1 MQACA
6 CGVAHNGNPNT
17 CPSFLSHTMIQ
28 KALPDLSA
36 GNVIPDGE
44 LIESLRDKTSSIKER
59 PPKSTLIEFPR
70 TSRPVPEWRKQLSQR
85 VREVQERKARDAAE
99 ELAAAQEAG
108 LVSCALP
115 SGQLELVPDLEQ
127 PPMNPIVSKVLERLE
142 RARRADYPIDSS
154 DGAVA
159 LDEVPDNDLAMEAI
173 TEVNADDPKAL
184 ETRHKL
190 TIVAPVQT
198 ESEPPSRK
206 PVRVIADNVED
217 IALSYIEKPLSIK
230 AFDSEVR
237 DHNPGFFRRGVAG
250 ILDLIFI
257 ALLATPFAAL
267 IEFADANWADRR
279 TIGFMAGASLFLMF
293 AYLTM
298 STAVAGRTLGMRLL
312 ALRTIDLRTGLIPT
326 GGQSVKRAIANIFSL
341 ALLGFGLLYGLVD
354 RDRRTIPDRFSKT
367 LVIHD

>member
-1 MQACA
+1 
-6 CGVAHNGNPNT
+6 
-17 CPSFLSHTMIQ
+17 MIQ

-127 PPMNPIVSKVLERLE
+127 SPMNPIVSKVLERLE

-206 PVRVIADNVED
+206 PVRVIGDGVED
-217 IALSYIEKPLSIK
+217 AALSYLENCLSIK
-230 AFDSEVR
+230 SFDSDVR
-237 DHNPGFFRRGVAG
+237 NEGAGFVRRIAAG
-250 ILDLIFI
+250 ILDLLLM

-267 IEFADANWADRR
+267 IEFVGAQWA
-279 TIGFMAGASLFLMF
+279 
-293 AYLTM
+293 
-298 STAVAGRTLGMRLL
+298 
-312 ALRTIDLRTGLIPT
+312 
-326 GGQSVKRAIANIFSL
+326 
-341 ALLGFGLLYGLVD
+341 
-354 RDRRTIPDRFSKT
+354 DRRTIPDRFSKT

>member
-127 PPMNPIVSKVLERLE
+127 PVVNPIVSKALERIE
-142 RARRADYPIDSS
+142 RARRSESFADYGS
-154 DGAVA
+154 ATAAATA
-159 LDEVPDNDLAMEAI
+159 L
-173 TEVNADDPKAL
+173 
-184 ETRHKL
+184 
-190 TIVAPVQT
+190 AP
-198 ESEPPSRK
+198 E
-206 PVRVIADNVED
+206 
-217 IALSYIEKPLSIK
+217 IE
-230 AFDSEVR
+230 E
-237 DHNPGFFRRGVAG
+237 
-250 ILDLIFI
+250 
-257 ALLATPFAAL
+257 
-267 IEFADANWADRR
+267 
-279 TIGFMAGASLFLMF
+279 
-293 AYLTM
+293 
-298 STAVAGRTLGMRLL
+298 
-312 ALRTIDLRTGLIPT
+312 
-326 GGQSVKRAIANIFSL
+326 
-341 ALLGFGLLYGLVD
+341 
-354 RDRRTIPDRFSKT
+354 
-367 LVIHD
+367 